1 MLNSSSRIALAVF
14 AAALMGAAQAGPN
27 IVPITAPAENS
38 LRGVSLFLGETVAG
52 HYRMFDGRIMV
63 LKQRGST
70 IVANLDGVPLT
81 PLMATSNGGLRAA
94 NDSMRISFAPANAK
108 DDTTLVTVS
117 LRVDGSAPF
126 TLAAV
131 SQPMR

>member
-27 IVPITAPAENS
+27 TVPITAPADNS
-38 LRGVSLFLGETVAG
+38 LRGVSPFLGETVAG

-94 NDSMRISFAPANAK
+94 NDSMRISFAPAK